1 MADPGVAPIPN
12 EPDGAR
18 ELRLMAMARAPA
30 SQIAQ
35 EQAHEEELQRQAG
48 MSKTDID
55 RYWGRTIAPNPEVGA
70 PIAHNLTRTAAAQ
83 NGNLN
88 FLTDPVGSVSAM
100 FGLDP
105 KGVKE
110 TLDATADNFTAPIVG
125 AWKGLETQQSQNW
138 QHAFHPTL
146 ADEVAPQATAAYR
159 AGATLFAGA
168 NVVASPLVG
177 AIATVAKPVGKLAA
191 DAGAP
196 LPHVDVDLKSPGSNI
211 ADPTQWQFS
220 VRGAT
225 KGEAE
230 QGYGDILTGVGAV
243 AVGGLRPGAKAT
255 SPFMPEEMRTL
266 AVQQMRDG
274 KIIDPINILQHG
286 PVKITPEMRVLTPG
300 ARDFAVAAQ
309 RFLPPGTSE
318 EAVLRVTHTLQDTW
332 ASTGVNPAEI
342 VRRAMT
348 DGTLRE
354 ELLTQNIVGDAVTP
368 VHNSLAPKPL
378 ARAGEVEAA
387 ETKVPGVEARP
398 GSVYVKS
405 VDEGMGLMQAL
416 EGSPDIAGKPQVSR
430 TGAVGRFQIEPSTA
444 AHYGF
449 DPNRLNEPAYNA
461 QVARSIVTDL
471 YRRYGGNSEAMA
483 IAYND
488 GPGRANAWLR
498 AGPGTRLEALR
509 DNSVRGGWRYVR
521 MQAGRDE
528 AFMPLETQEYVA
540 RARFKMGA
548 SEEGSVAVGP
558 EDYTPPKPAE
568 VPAEVEARQALDDEQ
583 RAAAEERVQ
592 EQQEKITSGG
602 ISAQSVWDDAPVR
615 QAYDEIGSTIGEPNS
630 EAEPVKGLSE
640 YDRAITAIM
649 SRLQPAKAM
658 DDLVKTAV
666 GIDPEKEFS
675 VLDAFRQAA
684 HSDDR
689 AKVAMGFNYAN
700 QERGGVLVRQ
710 GEGVKVLKNSAT
722 ARGAL
727 QQAIKDGGNPE
738 DFMKWLVAR
747 RAVALESVG
756 TETPHNLMAAQ
767 RVMREADEAKKYE
780 KASATWDAFTKGVR
794 DYAQASGRYSEA
806 QIEGM
811 ENADLGTWVS
821 FNKLAGRPAGVSP
834 RGFTVGS
841 PVKGMKGSTEGMIG
855 DPLSNS
861 LDNVRAMFR
870 SADNNY
876 AVAKL
881 VSLAEQNPDL
891 AATLGLRKL
900 EGRGADPNVPA
911 VEAEMKAYGIPEDK
925 WDAAHDAIATLMQD
939 RESLKDNEFAFYRN
953 GIKEVWQSGWPELA
967 DMIKGSTPVQVG
979 AITRIF
985 QTIAHVTQGSVVALP
1000 DFALKMF
1007 ASHQMVQF
1015 INDPLHPPP
1024 VFTGTSGLIKLMGMD
1039 GLLEDAMANGAL
1051 GSSMRE
1057 LDRDNVH
1064 DTMTQV
1070 LGETGWFDR
1079 IRNDVG
1085 NYKAAPNLKAAA
1097 QIGSTTVL
1105 TPFRMMRAIGERF
1118 DMGNRIGLKSAAE
1131 AKGMTSLK
1139 AGAHAAEYGID
1150 YTNRGASTL
1159 VNWWSSMVPFMRA
1172 SLLYSEQALKAIER
1186 TKPGYYAGY
1195 AGYAALAV
1203 TMPKMV
1209 LYGLNMMADEIPPGS
1224 PGYIPDNEKYRN
1236 LSAAERMYYYITP
1249 PIMGQRLKLRMPD
1262 FAAFPFGA
1270 VPEAIMSAMYEHDP
1284 VKFKDFFTTFMR
1296 DYIPQIAPPAVK
1308 APLEV
1313 ATNTSLDTWQP
1324 LTPASMTGTAGEL
1337 RYIAETSG
1345 PARALAR
1352 ILGPGSPTIGVGH
1365 IPPMAAI
1372 EHIVDGWGDGPGQQ
1386 VLSALGAPQGRP
1398 GAPMDV
1404 TKLPFVNSFIV
1415 AHPEGGRALSDFYD
1429 EKDKFDQW
1437 AQAKTELRHE
1447 ARRGDMTNISQF
1459 GPEAIRYA
1467 NASRRV
1473 EAASIA
1479 IGRMRDALY
1488 GIDANRTMSDDEKLT
1503 RTHMILNSHMIPT
1516 ALAWT
1521 KAMRE
1526 ADGQ

>member
-1 MADPGVAPIPN
+1 MADPGVAPIPD

-18 ELRLMAMARAPA
+18 QLRLMAMAKVPA
-30 SQIAQ
+30 TQIAA
-35 EQAHEEELQRQAG
+35 EQQREEELQRKAG
-48 MSKTDID
+48 MSKVDID
-55 RYWGRTIAPNPEVGA
+55 RYWGRSIAASPAVGA
-70 PIAHNLTRTAAAQ
+70 PIAHNLTRTAAAN
-83 NGNLN
+83 NGNLD
-88 FLTDPVGSVSAM
+88 FLTDPVGTLSGM

-105 KGVKE
+105 KGVKGA
-110 TLDATADNFTAPIVG
+110 LDQTAENFTAPIVG
-125 AWKGLETQQSQNW
+125 AWKGLEAQQSSNW
-138 QHAFHPTL
+138 DHAFHPTE
-146 ADEVAPQATAAYR
+146 ADLVAPQATMAYR

-177 AIATVAKPVGKLAA
+177 ALATVGKPLGTALA

-196 LPHVDVDLKSPGSNI
+196 LPHVDVDLKHEGVENLINP
-211 ADPTQWQFS
+211 AEWQFS
-220 VRGAT
+220 VRGAS
-225 KGEAE
+225 KQEAE
-230 QGYGDILTGVGAV
+230 QGYGDIITGVGTI
-243 AVGGLRPGAKAT
+243 AVGGLKVGAKPV
-255 SPFMPEEMRTL
+255 SPIMPEEMRTL

-274 KIIDPINILQHG
+274 KIIDPINVFQHG
-286 PVKITPEMRVLTPG
+286 PVQITPQMRVLTPG
-300 ARDFAVAAQ
+300 ARDFAVSAT
-309 RFLPPGTSE
+309 RLLPQGSSE
-318 EAVLRVTHTLQDTW
+318 EAILRVTHTLQDTW
-332 ASTGVNPAEI
+332 ASTGLPPAEI
-342 VRRAMT
+342 VRRAMV

-354 ELLTQNIVGDAVTP
+354 ELLTQNIEGDAITP

-378 ARAGEVEAA
+378 ARAGEAEAA
-387 ETKVPGVEARP
+387 EKEGQPPIGGQKPT
-398 GSVYVKS
+398 GSVYLKS

-430 TGAVGRFQIEPSTA
+430 TGAIGRFQIEPSTA

-449 DPNRLNEPAYNA
+449 DPNRLSDPAYNA
-461 QVARSIVTDL
+461 QVARTIVTDL

-488 GPGRANAWLR
+488 GPGRANQWLR

-521 MQAGRDE
+521 VQAGRDE

-548 SEEGSVAVGP
+548 GGEEPYVGPGP
-558 EDYTPPKPAE
+558 EDYQPPPHAE
-568 VPAEVEARQALDDEQ
+568 VPAEVEAARALDDEQ
-583 RAAAEERVQ
+583 KAAADERVR

-615 QAYDEIGSTIGEPNS
+615 DAYNEIGRTIGEPNS
-630 EAEPVKGLSE
+630 EPEPVKGLSAW
-640 YDRAITAIM
+640 DRAITAIA
-649 SRLQPAKAM
+649 SRLQPAKAL
-658 DDLVKTAV
+658 DDLTKKAV

-675 VLDAFRQAA
+675 ALDAFRQAA

-700 QERGGVLVRQ
+700 QERGGIVVRQ
-710 GEGVKVLKNSAT
+710 GDGIKVLKNSAT
-722 ARGAL
+722 ARGAI
-727 QQAIKDGGNPE
+727 QQAIKDGGNPA

-747 RAVALESVG
+747 RTAALESG
-756 TETPHNLMAAQ
+756 GIETPHNLMAAQ
-767 RVMREADEAKKYE
+767 RIMRDADEAKKYE
-780 KASATWDAFTKGVR
+780 KAAATWDAFTKGVR
-794 DYAQASGRYSEA
+794 DYASSGPYPRYSEA

-821 FNKLAGRPAGVSP
+821 FAKLAGQEPGATP

-841 PVKGMKGSTEGMIG
+841 PVKGMKGSSEGMIG
-855 DPLSNS
+855 DPLANS

-870 SADNNY
+870 AQDTNN
-876 AVAKL
+876 AVGHL
-881 VSLAEQNPDL
+881 VSLAENNPDL
-891 AATLGLRKL
+891 AATLGLRKVRMA
-900 EGRGADPNVPA
+900 GRPDLSA
-911 VEAEMKAYGIPEDK
+911 VETEMKAYGIPEEK
-925 WDAAHDAIATLMQD
+925 WDEAHDAIASLMQE
-939 RESLKDNEFAFYRN
+939 RENLKDNEFAFYRN
-953 GIKEVWQSGWPELA
+953 GQKEVWQAGWPELA
-967 DMIKGSTPVQVG
+967 QMIKGSTPVQVG
-979 AITRIF
+979 AITKVF
-985 QTIAHVTQGSVVALP
+985 QGIAHGVQGAVTALP

-1024 VFTGTSGLIKLMGMD
+1024 VFTGAHGLIKLMGMD

-1085 NYKAAPNLKAAA
+1085 NYKAAPSLSAAKQLGA
-1097 QIGSTTVL
+1097 TTVL

-1131 AKGMTSLK
+1131 AKGMSPLK
-1139 AGAHAAEYGID
+1139 AGSHAAEYGID
-1150 YTNRGASTL
+1150 YTNRGASSL
-1159 VNWWSSMVPFMRA
+1159 VQWWSSMVPFMRA
-1172 SLLYSEQALKAIER
+1172 SLLYSEQAVKAIER
-1186 TKPGYYAGY
+1186 NPGAYVAS
-1195 AGYAALAV
+1195 AAIAV
-1203 TMPKMV
+1203 TLPKMV
-1209 LYGLNMMADEIPPGS
+1209 LYGLNMMADPFLPP
-1224 PGYIPDNEKYRN
+1224 NEQYKN
-1236 LSAAERMYYYITP
+1236 LSPAERLYYYITP

-1270 VPEAIMSAMYEHDP
+1270 VPEAMMSAMFEHDP
-1284 VKFKDFFTTFMR
+1284 VKFQQLFTTFMR
-1296 DYIPQIAPPAVK
+1296 DYIPQVAPPAVK

-1324 LTPASMTGTAGEL
+1324 LTPSSMTGAAGEL
-1337 RYIAETSG
+1337 RYISETSG
-1345 PARALAR
+1345 PARALAK
-1352 ILGPGSPTIGVGH
+1352 ILGPGAPTVGVGH

-1372 EHIVDGWGDGPGQQ
+1372 EHIVDGWADGPGQQ

-1398 GAPMDV
+1398 GQPMDV
-1404 TKLPFVNSFIV
+1404 AKLPFVNSFIM

-1429 EKDKFDQW
+1429 EKDRFDQW
-1437 AQAKTELRHE
+1437 ASAKTELKHE
-1447 ARRGDMTNISQF
+1447 ARRGDTSNIADYGQ
-1459 GPEAIRYA
+1459 EAVRFA

-1473 EAASIA
+1473 EAASVA

-1488 GIDANRTMSDDEKLT
+1488 GIDANKSMTPDEKLT
-1503 RTHMILNSHMIPT
+1503 RTNMILNQHMIPT

-1526 ADGQ
+1526 AEGER